1 MLLQLIFQK
10 KKDNLYKDAIDTAAL
25 SKDSKIS
32 EELLKFF
39 VDQKKKECFAACL
52 FTCYDL
58 IHPDVGLELSWRF
71 NYQDMAMPYLIQV
84 LREYTF
90 KVNELYKIKEKNEEM
105 RKELENKQ
113 DVMMGNVDG
122 NNFIDPNSSGFIQ
135 PPIGMNFG
143 LQQPDNSQFFGQ
155 QSQFG
160 NQSFNQF

>member
-1 MLLQLIFQK
+1 
-10 KKDNLYKDAIDTAAL
+10 
-25 SKDSKIS
+25 
-32 EELLKFF
+32 
-39 VDQKKKECFAACL
+39 
-52 FTCYDL
+52 
-58 IHPDVGLELSWRF
+58 
-71 NYQDMAMPYLIQV
+71 
-84 LREYTF
+84 
-90 KVNELYKIKEKNEEM
+90 M